1 MYIVLNQGINL
12 TDIKETNSSRVISLI
27 LNQEDITR
35 SEISDI
41 TQLTLASISKI
52 TKKLI
57 DYQLIY
63 ESKYVKG
70 KSGRRAIGLA
80 FNYNHSHLL
89 GVKISRGYYQISLFN
104 LQCELQESFKYDY
117 ELDDAELFIPILA
130 RNIKNFIKKR
140 RDIILISFAVPGPFN
155 HKTGRIELMTEYT
168 YLDQVNIYELS
179 DYIDVPIIAN
189 QDANAACLAV
199 VGYYQLEEDS
209 LAYYFLDKGVGAGI
223 TSSYELIKGNLG
235 TAGEVGHISIDYNGK
250 DCSCGNKGCLELY
263 CSTLSAIHEINER
276 YGTNFNDIDCF
287 YSQAQNE
294 SYFNETINRL
304 AKYISIGALNIIN
317 AYNPSIIVFGGEMM
331 KGVEYLEEPILQ
343 TLDKH
348 VVKNILDETNII
360 FSDHSYDFVLY
371 GTAYIGVDYVL
382 SNLSLLFEYK

>member
-1 MYIVLNQGINL
+1 MYFLLNQGINL

-27 LNQEDITR
+27 LNQENITR

-80 FNYNHSHLL
+80 FNYNHSYIL
-89 GVKISRGYYQISLFN
+89 GVKISRGYYEISLFN

-117 ELDDAELFIPILA
+117 VLDDAELFIPILA
-130 RNIKNFIKKR
+130 RNIKNFIKNR
-140 RDIILISFAVPGPFN
+140 SDIILISFAVPGPFN
-155 HKTGRIELMTEYT
+155 HKTGRIELMTEHT
-168 YLDQVNIYELS
+168 YLDHVNIYGLS

-189 QDANAACLAV
+189 QDANAACLAAA
-199 VGYYQLEEDS
+199 GYYKLEEDT
-209 LAYYFLDKGVGAGI
+209 LAFYYLDKGVGAGI

-235 TAGEVGHISIDYNGK
+235 TAGEIGHISIDYNGK

-276 YGTNFNDIDCF
+276 YRTNFNDIDCF
-287 YSQAQNE
+287 FSQAQNE
-294 SYFNETINRL
+294 PYFNETINRL
-304 AKYISIGALNIIN
+304 AEYISIGALNIIN

-331 KGVEYLEEPILQ
+331 KGVEYLEEPVLH
-343 TLDKH
+343 TLKKH
-348 VVKNILDETNII
+348 AVKNIYSETNLI

-382 SNLSLLFEYK
+382 SNLSLLLE